1 MTSQKQNK
9 FFSAILAF
17 GLIASFASCSSNN
30 TVEPVQEGIQ
40 KAELTFTEVTGA
52 GVYPHGDHFHGL
64 AGATD
69 GTATVVTF
77 NAQGAATANGHLHL
91 DAEAVYRID
100 LKAWDHTGRE
110 VAADFI
116 ANEAA
121 AANYKAFL
129 IGGDYILNPTTT
141 NETGAIFQP
150 RETVYGDG
158 AAVTGPAGT
167 GTTGVI
173 SYFSAGHDNAE
184 KSRAVTFIM
193 RRLQSGVKGNITR
206 LDWNKNDYAS
216 LFAGENVLE
225 LQFEIHAEHDH

>member
-17 GLIASFASCSSNN
+17 GLIASFSSCSSDDPI
-30 TVEPVQEGIQ
+30 ESIQEGIQ

-64 AGATD
+64 ASATD
-69 GTATVVTF
+69 GNATVVTF
-77 NAQGAATANGHLHL
+77 NAQGEATANGHLHL

-116 ANEAA
+116 ATEAA

-129 IGGDYILNPTTT
+129 IGGDFILNPSTTD
-141 NETGAIFQP
+141 ESGAIFQP
-150 RETVYGDG
+150 RETTYVDG
-158 AAVTGPAGT
+158 TAVTGLGGR
-167 GTTGVI
+167 GTTGVL
-173 SYFSAGHDNAE
+173 SYLGIGHSNA
-184 KSRAVTFIM
+184 KNSRAITFIM
-193 RRLQSGVKGNITR
+193 RKLQAGVKEEITR
-206 LDWNKNDYAS
+206 LDWNRQDYAS
-216 LFAGENVLE
+216 AFAGENVLE
-225 LQFEIHAEHDH
+225 LKFEIHPDHDH